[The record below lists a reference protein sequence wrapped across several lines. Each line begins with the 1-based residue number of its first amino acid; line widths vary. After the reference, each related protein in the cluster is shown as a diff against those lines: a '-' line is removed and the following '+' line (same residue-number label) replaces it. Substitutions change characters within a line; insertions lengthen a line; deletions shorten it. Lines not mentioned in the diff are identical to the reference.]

1 MSQTPSRPTYT
12 TYQRPNPFQ
21 LLIHVGKTARLAGA
35 LMGDR
40 RISIFRKI
48 FFLGTILAMI
58 VVLLAGDAASEL
70 VSNVLPLIGPALD
83 IPADATLDWVVLAV
97 ASYNLLKVFPPQI
110 VSEHYD
116 RLFRTTPRTTVVP
129 ASQPRR

>member
-12 TYQRPNPFQ
+12 SYQRPNPFQ

-40 RISIFRKI
+40 RISIFRKL
-48 FFLGTILAMI
+48 FFIATILVMI
-58 VVLLAGDAASEL
+58 VVLLAGDTASEL
-70 VSNVLPLIGPALD
+70 VSNVMRLVGPVLD
-83 IPADATLDWVVLAV
+83 IPADATLDWVLLAT

-116 RLFRTTPRTTVVP
+116 RLFRTPHTTT
-129 ASQPRR
+129 